1 MIYSLEIE
9 RHVLGGILKYP
20 EVFPEIERFVSE
32 NDFYNQVNRT
42 VFSVMRDLLNSGKSI
57 DKVIVAQAIKNLGIH
72 FNEDINIFDYIE
84 TISFTQI
91 NSKGAIDATKELL
104 KLRVRREIYGVA
116 KEVGQFVKT
125 TAETDLDKIIAETDS
140 IYNSKVRSYDFEDE
154 PVDVFDGLYE
164 MVEERGDAPNEDT
177 GIQTPFHQF
186 NEMFGGLRKKNIYAV
201 VARPGQGKSTFLSDM
216 AYGVSKKNKIK
227 CLYLDTEMST
237 EEQQFRLAASVT
249 GVPLWY
255 IETGNWR
262 KNKEFVQ
269 KIRTGLSQ
277 IKDSGYYHIHIGN
290 KNIDQLCSIVRRWF
304 FKNVKRGNTCAIFYD
319 YVKLT
324 GEAVGNNW
332 AEHQAIGEKIDKLKK
347 LSEELDCPI
356 FTAMQMN
363 RSGENHNKAS
373 NQLNDDSSA
382 IALSDRLQWFAS
394 FVAIFR
400 RKTLDEM
407 DQDGDFGT
415 HKLIPLKTRWQ
426 GKNATGHHDRLR
438 RTFADGTQAWVNN
451 YLNYD
456 VNNFSI
462 QERGTLEDIIE
473 AQKEI
478 HELSDS
484 ENNDGELI

>member
-9 RHVLGGILKYP
+9 RHVLGGILKHP
-20 EVFPEIERFVSE
+20 DVFPEIQRFINE
-32 NDFYNQVNRT
+32 NDFYNEVNRT
-42 VFSVMRDLLNSGKSI
+42 VFCVMRDLLSNGKSI
-57 DKVIVAQAIKNLGIH
+57 DKVIVGQSIKNLGIH
-72 FNEDINIFDYIE
+72 FNEDINIFDYID

-91 NSKGAIDATKELL
+91 NAKGAVEATKELL

-116 KEVGQFVKT
+116 KDVGQYVKKT
-125 TAETDLDKIIAETDS
+125 NETDLDKIIAETDS
-140 IYNSKVRSYDFEDE
+140 LYNSKIRSYDFEDE
-154 PVDVFDGLYE
+154 PVDVFNGLYE
-164 MVEERGDAPNEDT
+164 MVEERGDSPSEDT

-262 KNKEFVQ
+262 RNPEFVE
-269 KIRTGLSQ
+269 KIRNGLSQ
-277 IKDSGYYHIHIGN
+277 IKDSGLYHIHIGN
-290 KNIDQLCSIVRRWF
+290 KNIDQLCSLVRRWF
-304 FKNVKRGNTCAIFYD
+304 FKNVKRGNNCAIFYD

-324 GEAVGNNW
+324 GETVGNNW
-332 AEHQAIGEKIDKLKK
+332 AEHQAIGDKIDKLKK

-363 RSGENHNKAS
+363 RSGENHNRAA
-373 NQLNDDSSA
+373 NQMNDDSSA

-407 DQDGDFGT
+407 DEDGDFGT

-426 GKNATGHHDRLR
+426 GRDAAGHHDRIR
-438 RTFADGTQAWVNN
+438 RTFSNGTQAWVNN
-451 YLNYD
+451 YLNYS
-456 VNNFSI
+456 VNNFAVE
-462 QERGTLEDIIE
+462 ERGTLEDII
-473 AQKEI
+473 QSQQEI
-478 HELSDS
+478 HEASDERS
-484 ENNDGELI
+484 NDGEIL